1 MVAQLLVRPL
11 ETRRRR
17 QLQQIEAGEKVVP
30 KISHVLQCN
39 RDSLDQRT

>member
-1 MVAQLLVRPL
+1 VTAEVKAL

-17 QLQQIEAGEKVVP
+17 QFRQIEEGEKVVP

-39 RDSLDQRT
+39 VGSLNWRT